1 MRYFW
6 LNDKFSWHHPNNTI
20 KILGPGLFPSPEC
33 HEQMMNGVIG
43 DVLQTGGLANFG
55 LLKSVVAAVTAG
67 LLAKI
72 PVILAIKA
80 FLIKLI
86 LVPFGLFVLS
96 LPFILP
102 IALLFTPLWTK
113 LKETFT
119 GTTPTPTVVVMM
131 GNETNATTPAKGRQL
146 NSGRHV
152 LAALIESDRCLE
164 KLACLVGSRDA
175 HSPLVKPVSWWVMR
189 LNSFFWVHEISS
201 IFGTTTVS
209 TSMIKYSTSTAIC
222 KTGWG
227 VELLEISFYHLF
239 YRSHD

>member
-1 MRYFW
+1 
-6 LNDKFSWHHPNNTI
+6 
-20 KILGPGLFPSPEC
+20 
-33 HEQMMNGVIG
+33 MNGVIG
-43 DVLQTGGLANFG
+43 DILQTGGFANFG

-80 FLIKLI
+80 LLIKLI

-131 GNETNATTPAKGRQL
+131 GNETNATPAKGREL
-146 NSGRHV
+146 ISGRNV
-152 LAALIESDRCLE
+152 LAALMESDRCLE

-175 HSPLVKPVSWWVMR
+175 HSPLVKPVSW
-189 LNSFFWVHEISS
+189 
-201 IFGTTTVS
+201 
-209 TSMIKYSTSTAIC
+209 
-222 KTGWG
+222 
-227 VELLEISFYHLF
+227 
-239 YRSHD
+239 